1 MKKIA
6 LLLLCCLIVKP
17 AFAVSPLRSGF
28 YVNAK
33 VGAIRSEVKTEDK
46 KRHDVA
52 FPGAIA
58 LGARVRYFRVEAEY
72 MFSTEAKMGD
82 YKQEIEMVSGQL
94 YYDVPFKTKIRPFAN
109 AGWGYQRTKLKKD
122 KSFSEKKDGSVWNVG
137 GGLTWNLSNAV
148 NLDLGYRCIFLGKF
162 KTRDGDVKTNNHMI
176 YLGWRYVF

>member
-1 MKKIA
+1 MKKLA
-6 LLLLCCLIVKP
+6 LLLLCLMVASP

-33 VGAIRSEVKTEDK
+33 VGAMRSQIKADGEK
-46 KRHDVA
+46 KDDVA

-58 LGARVRYFRVEAEY
+58 LGARIRYLRVEAEY
-72 MFSTEAKMGD
+72 MFSTVAKMHG
-82 YKQEIEMVSGQL
+82 YEQEVEMVSGQL

-109 AGWGYQRTKLKKD
+109 AGWGYQRTKIKKD
-122 KSFSEKKDGSVWNVG
+122 KSFSETKKGSVWNVG

-148 NLDLGYRCIFLGKF
+148 NLDLGYRCLFLGDF
-162 KTRDGDVKTNNHMI
+162 KTRDGTIKTNNHMI